1 MKVSRERYQ
10 HGSVRK
16 VPRSQGFAWEFRF
29 YLTAPDGKRKLKVQT
44 FDSLKYPTERDV
56 RKAVEGQL
64 SALNAGTLGGKLAAT
79 MGTII
84 ERYMAEDFLAKA
96 AALFDGKLGR
106 IPHPSVLAIATRH
119 RVSAYDARFLSLAD
133 QLGSRLITEDARL
146 RAAAPAL
153 TQSLAEALAAA

>member
-44 FDSLKYPTERDV
+44 LDSLKYPTERDV

-79 MGTII
+79 LGV
-84 ERYMAEDFLAKA
+84 RRLYRLCCLARSW
-96 AALFDGKLGR
+96 DGRK
-106 IPHPSVLAIATRH
+106 P
-119 RVSAYDARFLSLAD
+119 
-133 QLGSRLITEDARL
+133 
-146 RAAAPAL
+146 
-153 TQSLAEALAAA
+153 

>member
-1 MKVSRERYQ
+1 MLLIDTNVVAYLLIEGDYTEAAQELRARDSDWRSEAFLLVEFTNVLVS
-10 HGSVRK
+10 SIARK
-16 VPRSQGFAWEFRF
+16 RM
-29 YLTAPDGKRKLKVQT
+29 T
-44 FDSLKYPTERDV
+44 
-56 RKAVEGQL
+56 L
-64 SALNAGTLGGKLAAT
+64 S
-79 MGTII
+79 
-84 ERYMAEDFLAKA
+84 MAEDFLAKA

-106 IPHPSVLAIATRH
+106 IPHASVLAIASRH